1 MPLLPLTS
9 NLTLGVSVGAHML
22 DYFHFSVS
30 VCVLILAKLHSV
42 HYTSS
47 QSVGY
52 CPPVLWLSEHSSVWP
67 LWPLHSL
74 TLGLWPEDGG
84 PDRAAGAQFDMDY
97 SGSDLPLHTQ
107 QWLNRRICPWSVL
120 CLCCIQYI
128 YACTSRHILSLFC
141 LFFFFL
147 LGYSNHPFILI
158 TILSC
163 LCESSVHGSLWRVG
177 GLQTLCLPT
186 VQSILPSL
194 FCPHSCF
201 CFFFAS
207 LLLCISLVCGGGSPV
222 KNSVLVSLTKTCQNK
237 IYPEKVNIFRSLQV
251 TVIVINFWS
260 SWLAEP
266 LFSFSEKKLKVS
278 LAVCLHPPSF
288 HLHLKTQG
296 KIRF

>member
-1 MPLLPLTS
+1 
-9 NLTLGVSVGAHML
+9 
-22 DYFHFSVS
+22 
-30 VCVLILAKLHSV
+30 
-42 HYTSS
+42 
-47 QSVGY
+47 
-52 CPPVLWLSEHSSVWP
+52 
-67 LWPLHSL
+67 
-74 TLGLWPEDGG
+74 
-84 PDRAAGAQFDMDY
+84 MDY

-201 CFFFAS
+201 CFFRFFA
-207 LLLCISLVCGGGSPV
+207 P
-222 KNSVLVSLTKTCQNK
+222 
-237 IYPEKVNIFRSLQV
+237 
-251 TVIVINFWS
+251 
-260 SWLAEP
+260 
-266 LFSFSEKKLKVS
+266 
-278 LAVCLHPPSF
+278 
-288 HLHLKTQG
+288 LHLSCLWRRITS
-296 KIRF
+296 

>member
-107 QWLNRRICPWSVL
+107 QWLNRRICPYVSVVFVL
-120 CLCCIQYI
+120 YTVYI
-128 YACTSRHILSLFC
+128 CMHQQTYTLSPL
-141 LFFFFL
+141 LVFFFFC
-147 LGYSNHPFILI
+147 FVIQ
-158 TILSC
+158 TI
-163 LCESSVHGSLWRVG
+163 H
-177 GLQTLCLPT
+177 
-186 VQSILPSL
+186 
-194 FCPHSCF
+194 
-201 CFFFAS
+201 
-207 LLLCISLVCGGGSPV
+207 
-222 KNSVLVSLTKTCQNK
+222 
-237 IYPEKVNIFRSLQV
+237 
-251 TVIVINFWS
+251 
-260 SWLAEP
+260 
-266 LFSFSEKKLKVS
+266 SFSLPFSHVFVS
-278 LAVCLHPPSF
+278 HQYMALCGV
-288 HLHLKTQG
+288 
-296 KIRF
+296 

>member
-84 PDRAAGAQFDMDY
+84 PDRAVAEQTNLSMV
-97 SGSDLPLHTQ
+97 
-107 QWLNRRICPWSVL
+107 SVVFVL
-120 CLCCIQYI
+120 YTVYI

-141 LFFFFL
+141 LVFFFFCL
-147 LGYSNHPFILI
+147 VIQ
-158 TILSC
+158 TI
-163 LCESSVHGSLWRVG
+163 H
-177 GLQTLCLPT
+177 
-186 VQSILPSL
+186 
-194 FCPHSCF
+194 
-201 CFFFAS
+201 
-207 LLLCISLVCGGGSPV
+207 
-222 KNSVLVSLTKTCQNK
+222 
-237 IYPEKVNIFRSLQV
+237 
-251 TVIVINFWS
+251 
-260 SWLAEP
+260 
-266 LFSFSEKKLKVS
+266 SFSLPFSHVFVS
-278 LAVCLHPPSF
+278 HQYMALCGV
-288 HLHLKTQG
+288 
-296 KIRF
+296 

>member
-47 QSVGY
+47 QLVGY

-128 YACTSRHILSLFC
+128 YACTSRHMLSLFC
-141 LFFFFL
+141 LFFFFFL

-177 GLQTLCLPT
+177 GLQTLCLLYS
-186 VQSILPSL
+186 SIYPSITFLSPFL
-194 FCPHSCF
+194 FL
-201 CFFFAS
+201 FFSLLCSFAS
-207 LLLCISLVCGGGSPV
+207 LLFVEEDHQLKIVFWCHLPKPV
-222 KNSVLVSLTKTCQNK
+222 KTRYIQ
-237 IYPEKVNIFRSLQV
+237 
-251 TVIVINFWS
+251 
-260 SWLAEP
+260 
-266 LFSFSEKKLKVS
+266 KK
-278 LAVCLHPPSF
+278 
-288 HLHLKTQG
+288 
-296 KIRF
+296 

>member
-128 YACTSRHILSLFC
+128 YACTSRHMLSLFC
-141 LFFFFL
+141 LFFFFAWL
-147 LGYSNHPFILI
+147 FKPSIHSHYHSLM
-158 TILSC
+158 
-163 LCESSVHGSLWRVG
+163 SLWVISTWLSVACRR
-177 GLQTLCLPT
+177 TPDA
-186 VQSILPSL
+186 LPSL
-194 FCPHSCF
+194 QFNLSFHHFFVPIPVLV
-201 CFFFAS
+201 FFAS

-251 TVIVINFWS
+251 IVIVINFWS
-260 SWLAEP
+260 NWLAEP

-288 HLHLKTQG
+288 HLHLKRQG

>member
-1 MPLLPLTS
+1 MRFNLSQAAFSPL
-9 NLTLGVSVGAHML
+9 H
-22 DYFHFSVS
+22 
-30 VCVLILAKLHSV
+30 K
-42 HYTSS
+42 
-47 QSVGY
+47 QSVGG
-52 CPPVLWLSEHSSVWP
+52 LLSTSLVAKWTFLCVAPLAFALTNTGALTRGWGPRQGCWSSVWY
-67 LWPLHSL
+67 
-74 TLGLWPEDGG
+74 GLLRVWSP
-84 PDRAAGAQFDMDY
+84 
-97 SGSDLPLHTQ
+97 STHTAVAEQTNLSMVSVVFVLYTVYICMHQ
-107 QWLNRRICPWSVL
+107 QT
-120 CLCCIQYI
+120 Y
-128 YACTSRHILSLFC
+128 TLSL
-141 LFFFFL
+141 LLVFFFL

>member
-141 LFFFFL
+141 LFFSFFAWL
-147 LGYSNHPFILI
+147 FKPSIHSHYHSLM
-158 TILSC
+158 
-163 LCESSVHGSLWRVG
+163 SLWVISTWLSVACRR
-177 GLQTLCLPT
+177 TPDA
-186 VQSILPSL
+186 LPSYSSIYPSITFLSPFL
-194 FCPHSCF
+194 FL
-201 CFFFAS
+201 FFFSLLCSFAS
-207 LLLCISLVCGGGSPV
+207 LLFVEEDHQLKIVFWCHLPKPV
-222 KNSVLVSLTKTCQNK
+222 KTRYIQK
-237 IYPEKVNIFRSLQV
+237 R
-251 TVIVINFWS
+251 
-260 SWLAEP
+260 
-266 LFSFSEKKLKVS
+266 
-278 LAVCLHPPSF
+278 
-288 HLHLKTQG
+288 
-296 KIRF
+296 

>member
-107 QWLNRRICPWSVL
+107 QWLNRRICPYVSVVFVL
-120 CLCCIQYI
+120 YTVYI
-128 YACTSRHILSLFC
+128 CMHQQTYTLSPL
-141 LFFFFL
+141 LVFFFFL
-147 LGYSNHPFILI
+147 LCYSNHPFILI

-177 GLQTLCLPT
+177 GLQTLCLLYS
-186 VQSILPSL
+186 SIYPSITFLSPFL
-194 FCPHSCF
+194 FL
-201 CFFFAS
+201 FFFRFFA
-207 LLLCISLVCGGGSPV
+207 P
-222 KNSVLVSLTKTCQNK
+222 
-237 IYPEKVNIFRSLQV
+237 
-251 TVIVINFWS
+251 
-260 SWLAEP
+260 
-266 LFSFSEKKLKVS
+266 
-278 LAVCLHPPSF
+278 
-288 HLHLKTQG
+288 LHLSCLWRRITS
-296 KIRF
+296 